1 MIGHKRNT
9 LDWKKK
15 SIVHSFI
22 GLLFCY
28 CQTANSF
35 VNHNNAMYTKPKCR
49 NHHTNRSLESNAYFL
64 EVAPFKRMTTYHP
77 STILFGLK
85 EWRAQSE
92 SSSPSSSVKEKEHSL
107 LLLPFLREEIL
118 IPHVGETRELIFKD
132 GRFLELFEDCLDF
145 YQSVVGMALMG
156 DDGLLQNCIL
166 CEIRDFDVKSGYR
179 GKLTMHVTLVAVGR
193 AKIQSWDQMKPVLQA
208 TCTELQDTSSSS
220 SLLPMD
226 DMYRVWKSQIETV
239 VPPGQKTYQ
248 TSYQNALQNMVD
260 TSPSYQEKLIAASWA
275 LLSIV
280 NDRSPTI
287 VYDAFKSTNVEE
299 RLNLSFRIL
308 LEEKLMSTSDSMDTI
323 TDMNESFQ

>member
-1 MIGHKRNT
+1 MTN
-9 LDWKKK
+9 WNKK
-15 SIVHSFI
+15 SIVNVFI
-22 GLLFCY
+22 GLLFCCCY
-28 CQTANSF
+28 CCQTVNSF
-35 VNHNNAMYTKPKCR
+35 VV
-49 NHHTNRSLESNAYFL
+49 HTNRNIIHGKATDWNL
-64 EVAPFKRMTTYHP
+64 KRNGFCSRQEEEEEEEGVSFFQRMNRP
-77 STILFGLK
+77 KKSSLFGLK

-92 SSSPSSSVKEKEHSL
+92 SSSSVKEKKHSL

-118 IPHVGETRELIFKD
+118 IPHVGESRELIFKD
-132 GRFLELFEDCLDF
+132 GRFLELFEDCLD
-145 YQSVVGMALMG
+145 YHQSVVGMALMG

-208 TCTELQDTSSSS
+208 TCTELQDTLSSSS
-220 SLLPMD
+220 TSLSMD
-226 DMYRVWKSQIETV
+226 DSYRLWKSQIETV

-248 TSYQNALQNMVD
+248 TSYQTALQQQQQQIT
-260 TSPSYQEKLIAASWA
+260 TSSQQQKLIAASWA

-308 LEEKLMSTSDSMDTI
+308 LEEKLMNTSDSMDII